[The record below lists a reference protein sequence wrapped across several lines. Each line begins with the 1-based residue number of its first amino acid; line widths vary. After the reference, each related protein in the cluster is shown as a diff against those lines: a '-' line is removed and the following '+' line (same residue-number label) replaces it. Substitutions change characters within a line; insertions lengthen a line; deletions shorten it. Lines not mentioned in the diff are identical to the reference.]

1 MGEHE
6 VGVSGKRQAVFIDRD
21 GTIIEFVD
29 VLSEPSQVKL
39 LPGAAEAIADL
50 NRRGFLVIVLTNQ
63 PNIEKALLTQDDLK
77 TIHDLLENMLAK
89 SGAHLDAIYTC
100 PHRYRPPADPVPQ
113 CECRKPGLKLIK
125 DAQADFAI
133 DMAGSWFVGD
143 RLRDVETGRR
153 AHLKTILV
161 ATGGPGKDDEFFPD
175 AKPDYAVGDLSAA
188 VRVILSSS

>member
-6 VGVSGKRQAVFIDRD
+6 VSPAVFIDRD

-29 VLSEPSQVKL
+29 VLSEASQVKL

-50 NRRGFLVIVLTNQ
+50 NRRGFLVIALTNQ
-63 PNIEKALLTQDDLK
+63 PNIEKGLLTQEGLK
-77 TIHDLLENMLAK
+77 AIHDLLGKMLAE

-100 PHRYRPPADPVPQ
+100 PHKYRPPTDPVSQ
-113 CECRKPGLKLIK
+113 CECRKPGQKLIK

-133 DMAGSWFVGD
+133 DMERSWFVGD

-161 ATGGPGKDDEFFPD
+161 ATGGPSKDDEFFSE
-175 AKPDYAVGDLSAA
+175 AQPDYAVDDLLAA
-188 VRVILSSS
+188 VRLIN